1 MSIGRF
7 FASFSG
13 ELSGVCFLFSL
24 MRLIRSVRDVEI
36 IMGVFICFS
45 VILLINFFG
54 LQILANPPESLRNYS
69 FDDNG
74 LFKSI
79 FLNDYIL
86 VGLVGGLSSLFS
98 IYFAIS
104 RWSYRWLLMSFACS
118 ILVFVNL
125 KRSVILAFLVSIFVV
140 FIIEFFQLR
149 ISKRKLNAGFFVCLL
164 ITVFGFFAYHT
175 SPIVLFPSDYITSRF
190 ATFGSFDSVFT
201 RLGIHLR
208 GIEVISHF
216 FPFGVGNDMLRF
228 YMPSEIPMGFFLQTV
243 LFRKDIFELFMGP

>member
-1 MSIGRF
+1 
-7 FASFSG
+7 
-13 ELSGVCFLFSL
+13 
-24 MRLIRSVRDVEI
+24 
-36 IMGVFICFS
+36 MGVFICFS
-45 VILLINFFG
+45 VILLFNFFG
-54 LQILANPPESLRNYS
+54 LQILADPPESLRNYS

-164 ITVFGFFAYHT
+164 ITVFGFFAYYT
-175 SPIVLFPSDYITSRF
+175 SPIVLFSSDYITSRF
-190 ATFGSFDSVFT
+190 ATFGSFDSVFYSPRYTFT
-201 RLGIHLR
+201 RDR
-208 GIEVISHF
+208 S
-216 FPFGVGNDMLRF
+216 
-228 YMPSEIPMGFFLQTV
+228 YIPLFSLWRWQRYAAILYAKRNSQWVFFLQTV

>member
-1 MSIGRF
+1 M
-7 FASFSG
+7 
-13 ELSGVCFLFSL
+13 
-24 MRLIRSVRDVEI
+24 
-36 IMGVFICFS
+36 
-45 VILLINFFG
+45 
-54 LQILANPPESLRNYS
+54 QILANPPESLRDYS

-149 ISKRKLNAGFFVCLL
+149 ISKRKLNAGSCVSIDHSFW
-164 ITVFGFFAYHT
+164 FFAYHT
-175 SPIVLFPSDYITSRF
+175 TNCSFPSDYITSRF
-190 ATFGSFDSVFT
+190 AT
-201 RLGIHLR
+201 LGHLTGLLASYTFA

-216 FPFGVGNDMLRF
+216 FPLALATICCILYAKRNS
-228 YMPSEIPMGFFLQTV
+228 PGFFYKP
-243 LFRKDIFELFMGP
+243 FYSGRIFSSYL